1 MQNVSFYYYIEHNVI
16 MASVVLLSVVS
27 LFIVSLLVV
36 TANVVTTNVV
46 APSTISAAFLLQF
59 QHHLVP
65 IVQKPSFSFFPL
77 TAAK

>member
-1 MQNVSFYYYIEHNVI
+1 ML
-16 MASVVLLSVVS
+16 SVVYAVS
-27 LFIVSLLVV
+27 LFIVSLFVV
-36 TANVVTTNVV
+36 TANVV

-65 IVQKPSFSFFPL
+65 IVQKSSFSFFPL